1 MALNSYKYKRQR
13 GYSMFT
19 IIITLL
25 LPLVSIGIW
34 RQSILKNNKK
44 SGQSVTIGKGEYVLR
59 YLTCLL
65 CMLVI
70 PWILLSLTGNDGNTI
85 LRKLLESREY
95 AVKVLCLE
103 ISMMLV
109 YAIAELF
116 VEEAKAGRH
125 EKIRSVLS
133 KITDSKAWSVFR
145 KYIGPV
151 AVLALTVLV
160 VCLNFSMM
168 SDRVLWGDEAF
179 SANTAH
185 KDVDGILQ
193 VLYYWDNHPPL
204 YYYWLK
210 LFGTLFGYKVPV
222 FHLASLVPFVIGI
235 VLALTVVR
243 KHFGLLPATFF
254 VMISGLGQACLEY
267 NLEVRMYALAFLCVM
282 GCFYCSY
289 RVIADGN
296 RKTWAGMVLWA
307 LAAAYSHYY
316 ALVAVGIMMFF
327 TGVAVWIK
335 YRGKTW
341 IKGVL
346 AIIAFFIG
354 YAPWLYFFYAGL
366 KNVSRGWWMTEILG
380 LDRSLEIVM
389 GGRRMNGIVFPLLI
403 LFLVITLVADSSVFS
418 VEKDGIHLQK
428 PSVKKWSD
436 KTYAMAVGAC
446 TILGTL
452 VFAYLLS
459 VVMAPMLAQRYLYP
473 LSAVAIV
480 MLVIGSSRVLELA
493 AELEKKSWKG
503 LEAVNRIVLAVLLV
517 VLFGLGIQNYRE
529 CYDSYEQQKVETEK
543 TLDLIGTPDEDVNMV
558 TNGVKHLGWTV
569 LYYYYPDNEIVN
581 GDYNQA
587 DSDRFWYFTPNEL
600 GADVIAGLQQD
611 GYQVTDYGLMQLS
624 QYPFYLYYIEAVQ
637 PAPFAKLR

>member
-1 MALNSYKYKRQR
+1 
-13 GYSMFT
+13 MFT

-25 LPLVSIGIW
+25 LPLVPIVVW
-34 RQSILKNNKK
+34 RQYVLKNHGK
-44 SGQSVTIGKGEYVLR
+44 SGQTTAPGKGEYIFR
-59 YLTCLL
+59 YLTCLI
-65 CMLVI
+65 CVLVI
-70 PWILLSLTGNDGNTI
+70 SWIMLSLAGNDDNTI
-85 LRKLLESREY
+85 LRKLIESREY
-95 AVKVLCLE
+95 AVKVLCAE
-103 ISMMLV
+103 ICIMLL

-116 VEEAKAGRH
+116 VEEAKDGKH
-125 EKIRSVLS
+125 EKIRSVLYS
-133 KITDSKAWSVFR
+133 FNDSKVWSVFR

-151 AVLALTVLV
+151 VVAALAILV

-366 KNVSRGWWMTEILG
+366 KNVSRGWGMTEILG

-480 MLVIGSSRVLELA
+480 MLVIGSSRVLELLA
-493 AELEKKSWKG
+493 LLEKQSWKG
-503 LEAVNRIVLAVLLV
+503 LELLGRVILV
-517 VLFGLGIQNYRE
+517 VFLGIMFGMGIRNYRE
-529 CYDSYEQQKVETEK
+529 CYDSYEQQKTETDK
-543 TLDLIGTPDEDVNMV
+543 TLDLIGTPTQDTKMV

-581 GDYNQA
+581 GDYRQAEA
-587 DSDRFWYFTPNEL
+587 DSFWYFTPNAMGGDSIAEL
-600 GADVIAGLQQD
+600 EQN
-611 GYQVTDYGLMQLS
+611 GYQVTDYGQMQLS
-624 QYPFYLYYIEAVQ
+624 QYPFFLYYME
-637 PAPFAKLR
+637 K

>member
-1 MALNSYKYKRQR
+1 
-13 GYSMFT
+13 MFT

-34 RQSILKNNKK
+34 RQYLLKNNGK
-44 SGQSVTIGKGEYVLR
+44 SLQTVADRRGEYVLR
-59 YLTCLL
+59 YVTCLL

-70 PWILLSLTGNDGNTI
+70 PWILLSLTSSDGNTI
-85 LRKLLESREY
+85 FRKLLESGEY
-95 AVKVLCLE
+95 AAKVLCLE

-109 YAIAELF
+109 HTIAELF
-116 VEEAKAGRH
+116 VEEAKAGKH
-125 EKIRSVLS
+125 EKIRSVLDR
-133 KITDSKAWSVFR
+133 IADSRAWSVFR
-145 KYIGPV
+145 KYIGPAV
-151 AVLALTVLV
+151 VLALTILV

-185 KDVDGILQ
+185 KDVGGILQ

-204 YYYWLK
+204 FYYWLK

-222 FHLASLVPFVIGI
+222 FHLASLVPFLIGI

-243 KHFGLLPATFF
+243 KHLGILPAAFF
-254 VMISGLGQACLEY
+254 VMVSGLGQACLEY
-267 NLEVRMYALAFLCVM
+267 NLEVRMYALAFLGVM
-282 GCFYCSY
+282 GCFYCAY
-289 RVIADGN
+289 RVIADGS

-316 ALVAVGIMMFF
+316 ALVAVGIMLFF

-341 IKGVL
+341 KKGVL
-346 AIIAFFIG
+346 AIVAFLIG

-380 LDRSLEIVM
+380 LDQSLEIVM
-389 GGRRMNGIVFPLLI
+389 GGRRMNGIVFPLVI
-403 LFLVITLVADSSVFS
+403 LFLLVMLVADSSIFS
-418 VEKDGIHLQK
+418 VEKDSVHLQK
-428 PSVKKWSD
+428 PSVKNWSD

-452 VFAYLLS
+452 AFAYLLS
-459 VVMAPMLAQRYLYP
+459 VVMAPMLTQRYLYP
-473 LSAVAIV
+473 LSAVAVV
-480 MLVIGSSRVLELA
+480 MLVVGSSRVLELTA
-493 AELEKKSWKG
+493 KLEQHAWKG
-503 LEAVNRIVLAVLLV
+503 MEFLTRLILILLLA

-529 CYDSYEQQKVETEK
+529 CYDSYEQQKVETDN
-543 TLDLIGTPDEDVNMV
+543 TLDLIGMPDEDMKMV

-581 GDYNQA
+581 GDYRQA
-587 DSDRFWYFTPNEL
+587 EADRFWYFTPGEL
-600 GADVIAGLQQD
+600 GADAVTELRQK
-611 GYQVTDYGLMQLS
+611 GYQVTDYGLMQLA
-624 QYPFYLYYIEAVQ
+624 QYPFYLYYI
-637 PAPFAKLR
+637 AK

>member
-1 MALNSYKYKRQR
+1 
-13 GYSMFT
+13 MFT

-34 RQSILKNNKK
+34 RQYVLKN
-44 SGQSVTIGKGEYVLR
+44 SGKGTTVGKGEYVLR
-59 YLTCLL
+59 YLIGII

-70 PWILLSLTGNDGNTI
+70 PWILLSLVGNDGNTI
-85 LRKLLESREY
+85 FRKLTESREY
-95 AVKVLCLE
+95 AVKVFCLE
-103 ISMMLV
+103 ICVMLL
-109 YAIAELF
+109 YTIGELF
-116 VEEAKAGRH
+116 VEEAKAEKH
-125 EKIRSVLS
+125 EKIRNILN
-133 KITDSKAWSVFR
+133 KITGSKAWDVFR

-243 KHFGLLPATFF
+243 KHFGMLPAAFF

-282 GCFYCSY
+282 GCFYCSC
-289 RVIADGN
+289 RVISDGS
-296 RKTWAGMVLWA
+296 RKTWIGMVLWA

-316 ALVAVGIMMFF
+316 ALVAVGIMLFF

-341 IKGVL
+341 RKGVL
-346 AIIAFFIG
+346 AIVAFLIG

-380 LDRSLEIVM
+380 LGQSLEIVM
-389 GGRRMNGIVFPLLI
+389 GGRRMNGIVFPLVV
-403 LFLVITLVADSSVFS
+403 LFLLVTLVVDSAVFS
-418 VEKDGIHLQK
+418 VGKDGVRMQK
-428 PSVKKWSD
+428 PSVKNWSD

-452 VFAYLLS
+452 AFAYLLS

-480 MLVIGSSRVLELA
+480 MLVVGSSRGLELV
-493 AELEKKSWKG
+493 AELEKSSWKG
-503 LEAVNRIVLAVLLV
+503 LESAARMLLVVLLV
-517 VLFGLGIQNYRE
+517 VLFGLGIRNYQE
-529 CYDSYEQQKVETEK
+529 CYDSYEQQKVETDK
-543 TLDLIGTPDEDVNMV
+543 TLDLIGTPDADVQMV

-581 GDYNQA
+581 GDYDQA
-587 DSDRFWYFTPNEL
+587 ESDRFWYFTPAQL
-600 GADVIAGLQQD
+600 DADSFAELQQE
-611 GYQVTDYGLMQLS
+611 GYQVTDYGLMQLA
-624 QYPFYLYYIEAVQ
+624 QYPFYLYYFATVQ
-637 PAPFAKLR
+637 P

>member
-1 MALNSYKYKRQR
+1 
-13 GYSMFT
+13 MFT

-25 LPLVSIGIW
+25 LPLVPIVAW
-34 RQSILKNNKK
+34 RQYVLKNHGK
-44 SGQSVTIGKGEYVLR
+44 SGQTTAPGKGEYTFR
-59 YLTCLL
+59 YLTCLI
-65 CMLVI
+65 CVLVI
-70 PWILLSLTGNDGNTI
+70 SWIMLSLAGNDDNTI
-85 LRKLLESREY
+85 LRKLIESREY
-95 AVKVLCLE
+95 AVKVLCAE
-103 ISMMLV
+103 ICIMLL

-116 VEEAKAGRH
+116 VEEAKDGKH
-125 EKIRSVLS
+125 EKIRSVLYS
-133 KITDSKAWSVFR
+133 FNDSKVWSVFR

-151 AVLALTVLV
+151 VVAALAILV

-179 SANTAH
+179 SANTAA
-185 KDVDGILQ
+185 KSMSGILQ

-210 LFGTLFGYKVPV
+210 LFGTLFGFTVPV

-235 VLALTVVR
+235 VLALTFVR
-243 KHFGLLPATFF
+243 KHFGMLPAAFF

-289 RVIADGN
+289 RIIADGS
-296 RKTWAGMVLWA
+296 RKTWVGMVLWA
-307 LAAAYSHYY
+307 LGAAYSHYY

-480 MLVIGSSRVLELA
+480 MLVIGSSRVLELLA
-493 AELEKKSWKG
+493 LLEKQSWKG
-503 LEAVNRIVLAVLLV
+503 LELLGRVILV
-517 VLFGLGIQNYRE
+517 VFLGIMFGMGIQNYGE
-529 CYDSYEQQKVETEK
+529 CYDSYEQQKTETDK
-543 TLDLIGTPDEDVNMV
+543 TLDLIGTPTQDTKMV

-581 GDYNQA
+581 GDYRQAEA
-587 DSDRFWYFTPNEL
+587 DSFWYFTPNAMGGDSIAEL
-600 GADVIAGLQQD
+600 EQN
-611 GYQVTDYGLMQLS
+611 GYQVTDYGQMQLS
-624 QYPFYLYYIEAVQ
+624 QYPFFLYYME
-637 PAPFAKLR
+637 K

>member
-1 MALNSYKYKRQR
+1 
-13 GYSMFT
+13 MFT

-25 LPLVSIGIW
+25 LPLVPIVVW
-34 RQSILKNNKK
+34 RQYVLKNHGK
-44 SGQSVTIGKGEYVLR
+44 SGQTTAPGKGEYIFR
-59 YLTCLL
+59 YLTCLI
-65 CMLVI
+65 CVLVI
-70 PWILLSLTGNDGNTI
+70 SWIMLSLAGNDDNTI
-85 LRKLLESREY
+85 LRKLIESREY
-95 AVKVLCLE
+95 AVKVLCAE
-103 ISMMLV
+103 ICIMLL

-116 VEEAKAGRH
+116 VEEAKDGKH
-125 EKIRSVLS
+125 EKIRSVLYS
-133 KITDSKAWSVFR
+133 FNDSKVWSVFR

-151 AVLALTVLV
+151 VVAALAILV

-222 FHLASLVPFVIGI
+222 LVALALIIGTVIGI

-316 ALVAVGIMMFF
+316 ALVAVGIIMFF

-480 MLVIGSSRVLELA
+480 MLVIGSSRVLELLA
-493 AELEKKSWKG
+493 LLEKQSWKG
-503 LEAVNRIVLAVLLV
+503 LELLGRVILV
-517 VLFGLGIQNYRE
+517 VFLGIMFGMGIRNYRE
-529 CYDSYEQQKVETEK
+529 CYDSYEQQKTETDK
-543 TLDLIGTPDEDVNMV
+543 TLDLIGTPTQDTKMV

-581 GDYNQA
+581 GDYRQAEA
-587 DSDRFWYFTPNEL
+587 DSFWYFTPNAMGGDSIAEL
-600 GADVIAGLQQD
+600 EQN
-611 GYQVTDYGLMQLS
+611 GYQVTDYGQMQLS
-624 QYPFYLYYIEAVQ
+624 QYPFFLYYME
-637 PAPFAKLR
+637 K

>member
-1 MALNSYKYKRQR
+1 
-13 GYSMFT
+13 MFT

-34 RQSILKNNKK
+34 RQYLLKNNGK
-44 SGQSVTIGKGEYVLR
+44 SLQTVADRRGEYVLR
-59 YLTCLL
+59 YVTCLL

-70 PWILLSLTGNDGNTI
+70 PWILLSLTSSDGNTI
-85 LRKLLESREY
+85 FRKLLESGEY
-95 AVKVLCLE
+95 AAKVLCLE
-103 ISMMLV
+103 ISMMLIHT
-109 YAIAELF
+109 IAELF
-116 VEEAKAGRH
+116 VEEAKAGKH
-125 EKIRSVLS
+125 EKIRSVLDR
-133 KITDSKAWSVFR
+133 IADSRAWSVFR

-151 AVLALTVLV
+151 VVLAVTILV

-185 KDVDGILQ
+185 KDVGGILQ

-204 YYYWLK
+204 FYYWLK

-222 FHLASLVPFVIGI
+222 FHLASLVPFLIGI

-243 KHFGLLPATFF
+243 KHFGMLPAAFF
-254 VMISGLGQACLEY
+254 VMVSGLGQACLEY
-267 NLEVRMYALAFLCVM
+267 NLEVRMYALAFLGVM
-282 GCFYCSY
+282 GCFYCAY
-289 RVIADGN
+289 RVIADGS

-316 ALVAVGIMMFF
+316 ALVAVGLMLFF

-341 IKGVL
+341 KKGVL
-346 AIIAFFIG
+346 AIVAFLIG

-380 LDRSLEIVM
+380 LDQSLEIVM
-389 GGRRMNGIVFPLLI
+389 GGRRMNGIVFPLVI
-403 LFLVITLVADSSVFS
+403 LFLLVMLVADSSVFS
-418 VEKDGIHLQK
+418 VEKDSVHLQK
-428 PSVKKWSD
+428 PSVKNWSD

-452 VFAYLLS
+452 AFAYLLS
-459 VVMAPMLAQRYLYP
+459 VVMAPMLTQRYLYP
-473 LSAVAIV
+473 LSAVAVV
-480 MLVIGSSRVLELA
+480 MLVVGSSRVLELT
-493 AELEKKSWKG
+493 AELEQHAWKG
-503 LEAVNRIVLAVLLV
+503 MEFLTRLILILLLA

-529 CYDSYEQQKVETEK
+529 CYDSYEQQKVETDK
-543 TLDLIGTPDEDVNMV
+543 TLDLIGMPDEDMKMV

-581 GDYNQA
+581 GDYRQA
-587 DSDRFWYFTPNEL
+587 EADRFWYFTPGEL
-600 GADVIAGLQQD
+600 GADAVMELRQK
-611 GYQVTDYGLMQLS
+611 GYQVTDYGLMQLA
-624 QYPFYLYYIEAVQ
+624 QYPFYLYYI
-637 PAPFAKLR
+637 AK

>member
-1 MALNSYKYKRQR
+1 
-13 GYSMFT
+13 
-19 IIITLL
+19 
-25 LPLVSIGIW
+25 
-34 RQSILKNNKK
+34 
-44 SGQSVTIGKGEYVLR
+44 
-59 YLTCLL
+59 
-65 CMLVI
+65 MLVI
-70 PWILLSLTGNDGNTI
+70 SWIMLSLAGNDDNTI
-85 LRKLLESREY
+85 LRKLIESREY
-95 AVKVLCLE
+95 AVKVLCAE
-103 ISMMLV
+103 ICIMLL

-116 VEEAKAGRH
+116 VEEAKDGKH
-125 EKIRSVLS
+125 EKIRSVLYS
-133 KITDSKAWSVFR
+133 FNDSKVWSVFR

-151 AVLALTVLV
+151 VVAALAILV

-289 RVIADGN
+289 RIIADGS
-296 RKTWAGMVLWA
+296 RKTWVGMVLWA
-307 LAAAYSHYY
+307 LGAAYSHYY

-480 MLVIGSSRVLELA
+480 MLVIGSSRVLELLA
-493 AELEKKSWKG
+493 LLEKQSWKG
-503 LEAVNRIVLAVLLV
+503 LELLGRVILV
-517 VLFGLGIQNYRE
+517 VFLGIMFGMGIRNYRE
-529 CYDSYEQQKVETEK
+529 CYDSYEQQKTETDK
-543 TLDLIGTPDEDVNMV
+543 TLDLIGTPTQDTKMV

-581 GDYNQA
+581 GDYRQAEA
-587 DSDRFWYFTPNEL
+587 DSFWYFTPNAMGGDSIAEL
-600 GADVIAGLQQD
+600 EQN
-611 GYQVTDYGLMQLS
+611 GYQVTDYGQMQLS
-624 QYPFYLYYIEAVQ
+624 QYPFFLYYME
-637 PAPFAKLR
+637 K

>member
-1 MALNSYKYKRQR
+1 
-13 GYSMFT
+13 MFT

-25 LPLVSIGIW
+25 LPLVPIVVW
-34 RQSILKNNKK
+34 RQYVLKNHGK
-44 SGQSVTIGKGEYVLR
+44 SGQTTAPGKGEYIFR
-59 YLTCLL
+59 YLTCLI
-65 CMLVI
+65 CVLVI
-70 PWILLSLTGNDGNTI
+70 SWIMLSLAGNDDNTI
-85 LRKLLESREY
+85 LRKLIESREY
-95 AVKVLCLE
+95 AVKVLCAE
-103 ISMMLV
+103 ICIMLL

-116 VEEAKAGRH
+116 VEEAKDGKH
-125 EKIRSVLS
+125 EKIRSVLYS
-133 KITDSKAWSVFR
+133 FNDSKVWSVFR

-151 AVLALTVLV
+151 VVAALAILV

-222 FHLASLVPFVIGI
+222 FQRAALVPFVIGI

-480 MLVIGSSRVLELA
+480 MLVIGSSRVLELLA
-493 AELEKKSWKG
+493 LLEKQSWKG
-503 LEAVNRIVLAVLLV
+503 LELLGRVILV
-517 VLFGLGIQNYRE
+517 VFLGIMFGMGIRNYRE
-529 CYDSYEQQKVETEK
+529 CYDSYEQQKTETDK
-543 TLDLIGTPDEDVNMV
+543 TLDLIGTPTQDTKMV

-581 GDYNQA
+581 GDYRQAEA
-587 DSDRFWYFTPNEL
+587 DSFWYFTPNAMGGDSIAEL
-600 GADVIAGLQQD
+600 EQN
-611 GYQVTDYGLMQLS
+611 GYQVTDYGQMQLS
-624 QYPFYLYYIEAVQ
+624 QYPFFLYYME
-637 PAPFAKLR
+637 K

>member
-1 MALNSYKYKRQR
+1 
-13 GYSMFT
+13 MFT

-25 LPLVSIGIW
+25 LPLVPIVVW
-34 RQSILKNNKK
+34 RQYVLKNHGK
-44 SGQSVTIGKGEYVLR
+44 SGQTTAPGKGEYIFR
-59 YLTCLL
+59 YLTCLI
-65 CMLVI
+65 CVLVI
-70 PWILLSLTGNDGNTI
+70 SWIMLSLAGNDDNTI
-85 LRKLLESREY
+85 LRKLIESREY
-95 AVKVLCLE
+95 AVKVLCAE
-103 ISMMLV
+103 ICIMLL

-116 VEEAKAGRH
+116 VEEAKDGKH
-125 EKIRSVLS
+125 EKIRSVLYS
-133 KITDSKAWSVFR
+133 FNDSKVWSVFR

-151 AVLALTVLV
+151 VVAALAILV

-480 MLVIGSSRVLELA
+480 MLVIGSSRVLELLA
-493 AELEKKSWKG
+493 LLEKQSWKG
-503 LEAVNRIVLAVLLV
+503 LELLGRVILV
-517 VLFGLGIQNYRE
+517 VFLGIMFGMGIQNYGE
-529 CYDSYEQQKVETEK
+529 CYDSYEQQKAETDK
-543 TLDLIGTPDEDVNMV
+543 TLDLIGTPTQDTKMV

-581 GDYNQA
+581 GDYRQAEA
-587 DSDRFWYFTPNEL
+587 DSFWYFTPNAMGGDSIAEL
-600 GADVIAGLQQD
+600 EQN
-611 GYQVTDYGLMQLS
+611 GYQVTDYGQMQLS
-624 QYPFYLYYIEAVQ
+624 QYPFFLYYME
-637 PAPFAKLR
+637 K

>member
-1 MALNSYKYKRQR
+1 
-13 GYSMFT
+13 MFT

-34 RQSILKNNKK
+34 RQDLLKNNGKGLQTAADK
-44 SGQSVTIGKGEYVLR
+44 KGEYVLR
-59 YLTCLL
+59 YVTCLL

-70 PWILLSLTGNDGNTI
+70 PWILLGLTSSDGNTI
-85 LRKLLESREY
+85 FRKLLESREY
-95 AVKVLCLE
+95 AAKVLCLE

-109 YAIAELF
+109 HTIAELF
-116 VEEAKAGRH
+116 AEEAKAGKH
-125 EKIRSVLS
+125 EKIRSVLN
-133 KITDSKAWSVFR
+133 KIADSRTWNVFCR
-145 KYIGPV
+145 YIGPV

-243 KHFGLLPATFF
+243 KHFGMLPAAFF
-254 VMISGLGQACLEY
+254 VMVSGLGQACLEY
-267 NLEVRMYALAFLCVM
+267 NLEVRMYALAFLCVV

-289 RVIADGN
+289 RVIAAGS
-296 RKTWAGMVLWA
+296 RKTWVGMVLWA
-307 LAAAYSHYY
+307 LGAAYSHYY
-316 ALVAVGIMMFF
+316 ALVAVGIMLFF

-341 IKGVL
+341 KKGVL
-346 AIIAFFIG
+346 AIVAFLIG

-380 LDRSLEIVM
+380 LDQSLEIVM
-389 GGRRMNGIVFPLLI
+389 GGRRMNGIVFPLVI
-403 LFLVITLVADSSVFS
+403 LFLLVMLVADSSVFS
-418 VEKDGIHLQK
+418 VEKDRVHLQK
-428 PSVKKWSD
+428 PSVKDWSD

-452 VFAYLLS
+452 AFAYLLS

-480 MLVIGSSRVLELA
+480 MLVVGSSRMLELA
-493 AELEKKSWKG
+493 ALEQHAWKG
-503 LEAVNRIVLAVLLV
+503 MEFLTRLILAGLLAVLL
-517 VLFGLGIQNYRE
+517 GLGIQNYRE
-529 CYDSYEQQKVETEK
+529 CYDSYEQQKVETDK
-543 TLDLIGTPDEDVNMV
+543 TLDLIGTPDEDVKMV

-581 GDYNQA
+581 GDYRQA
-587 DSDRFWYFTPNEL
+587 EADRFWYFTPGEL
-600 GADVIAGLQQD
+600 STDAVTELQQN
-611 GYQVTDYGLMQLS
+611 GYQVTDYGLMQLA
-624 QYPFYLYYIEAVQ
+624 QYPFYLYYI
-637 PAPFAKLR
+637 AK

>member
-1 MALNSYKYKRQR
+1 
-13 GYSMFT
+13 MFT

-25 LPLVSIGIW
+25 LPLVPIVVW
-34 RQSILKNNKK
+34 RQYVLKNHGK
-44 SGQSVTIGKGEYVLR
+44 SGQTTAPGKGEYIFR
-59 YLTCLL
+59 YLTCLI
-65 CMLVI
+65 CVLVI
-70 PWILLSLTGNDGNTI
+70 SWIMLSLAGNDDNTI
-85 LRKLLESREY
+85 LRKLIESREY
-95 AVKVLCLE
+95 AVKVLCAE
-103 ISMMLV
+103 ICIMLL

-116 VEEAKAGRH
+116 VEEAKDGKH
-125 EKIRSVLS
+125 EKIRSVLYS
-133 KITDSKAWSVFR
+133 FNDSKVWSVFR
-145 KYIGPV
+145 KYIGPAVV
-151 AVLALTVLV
+151 AALAILV

-480 MLVIGSSRVLELA
+480 MLVIGSSRVLELLA
-493 AELEKKSWKG
+493 LLEKQSWKG
-503 LEAVNRIVLAVLLV
+503 LELLGRVILV
-517 VLFGLGIQNYRE
+517 VFLGIMFGMGIRNYRE
-529 CYDSYEQQKVETEK
+529 CYDSYEQQKTETDK
-543 TLDLIGTPDEDVNMV
+543 TLDLIGTPTQDTKMV

-581 GDYNQA
+581 GDYRQAEA
-587 DSDRFWYFTPNEL
+587 DSFWYFTPNAMGGDSIAEL
-600 GADVIAGLQQD
+600 EQN
-611 GYQVTDYGLMQLS
+611 GYQVTDYGQMQLS
-624 QYPFYLYYIEAVQ
+624 QYPFFLYYME
-637 PAPFAKLR
+637 K

>member
-1 MALNSYKYKRQR
+1 
-13 GYSMFT
+13 MFT

-34 RQSILKNNKK
+34 RQYVLKNNGKN
-44 SGQSVTIGKGEYVLR
+44 GQAVTGGKGEYVLR
-59 YLTCLL
+59 YLSCLL

-70 PWILLSLTGNDGNTI
+70 PWILLSVSGNDGNTI

-116 VEEAKAGRH
+116 VEEAKAGKH

-133 KITDSKAWSVFR
+133 KLADSRAWGVFR
-145 KYIGPV
+145 KYIGPA
-151 AVLALTVLV
+151 AVLALAVLV

-168 SDRVLWGDEAF
+168 FDRVLWGDEAF
-179 SANTAH
+179 SANTAS
-185 KDVDGILQ
+185 KSIGGILQ
-193 VLYYWDNHPPL
+193 VMYYWENHPPL

-210 LFGTLFGYKVPV
+210 LFGTLFGFSVPV
-222 FHLASLVPFVIGI
+222 FHLASLVPFVIGL

-243 KHFGLLPATFF
+243 KHFGMLPATFF

-267 NLEVRMYALAFLCVM
+267 NLEVRMYALAFLGVM

-289 RVIADGN
+289 RVIADGS
-296 RKTWAGMVLWA
+296 RKTWTGMVLWA
-307 LAAAYSHYY
+307 LEAAYCHYY

-335 YRGKTW
+335 YRGNTW
-341 IKGVL
+341 KKGVL
-346 AIIAFFIG
+346 AIVAFFIG
-354 YAPWLYFFYAGL
+354 YAPWLYFLYAGIRT
-366 KNVSRGWWMTEILG
+366 VSNSWWMTEILG
-380 LDRSLEIVM
+380 LDKSLEIVM
-389 GGRRMNGIVFPLLI
+389 GGRRMNGIVFPLVV
-403 LFLVITLVADSSVFS
+403 LFLLVILVVDSSVFS
-418 VEKDGIHLQK
+418 VEKGHVRLQK
-428 PSVKKWSD
+428 PSVKKWTD

-446 TILGTL
+446 TILGTIA
-452 VFAYLLS
+452 FAYLLS
-459 VVMAPMLAQRYLYP
+459 IVMAPMLAQRYLYP
-473 LSAVAIV
+473 LSAVAMI
-480 MLVIGSSRVLELA
+480 MLAIGSSRVLELV
-493 AELEKKSWKG
+493 AELEKSSWKG
-503 LEAVNRIVLAVLLV
+503 LECLTRIVLVILLAMMFV
-517 VLFGLGIQNYRE
+517 MGIRNYRE
-529 CYDSYEQQKVETEK
+529 CYGSFEQQKVATDE
-543 TLDLIGTPDEDVNMV
+543 TLDLIGTPDEDVQMV

-600 GADVIAGLQQD
+600 SADAAAGLQQD
-611 GYQVTDYGLMQLS
+611 GYQITDYGLKQLS
-624 QYPFYLYYIEAVQ
+624 QYPFYLYYI
-637 PAPFAKLR
+637 AK

>member
-1 MALNSYKYKRQR
+1 
-13 GYSMFT
+13 MFT

-34 RQSILKNNKK
+34 RQYLLKNNGK
-44 SGQSVTIGKGEYVLR
+44 SLQTVADRRGEYVLR
-59 YLTCLL
+59 YVTCLL

-70 PWILLSLTGNDGNTI
+70 PWILLSLTSSDGNTI
-85 LRKLLESREY
+85 FRKLSESGEY
-95 AVKVLCLE
+95 AAKVLCLE

-109 YAIAELF
+109 HTIAELF
-116 VEEAKAGRH
+116 VEEAKAGKH
-125 EKIRSVLS
+125 EKIRSVLDR
-133 KITDSKAWSVFR
+133 IADSRAWSVFR
-145 KYIGPV
+145 KYIGPAV
-151 AVLALTVLV
+151 VLALTILV

-185 KDVDGILQ
+185 KDVGGILQ

-204 YYYWLK
+204 FYYWLK

-222 FHLASLVPFVIGI
+222 FHLASLVPFLIGI

-243 KHFGLLPATFF
+243 KHFGMLPAAFF
-254 VMISGLGQACLEY
+254 VMVSGLGQACLEY
-267 NLEVRMYALAFLCVM
+267 NLEVRMYALAFLGVM
-282 GCFYCSY
+282 GCFYCAY
-289 RVIADGN
+289 RVIADGS

-316 ALVAVGIMMFF
+316 ALVAVGIMLFF

-341 IKGVL
+341 KKGVL
-346 AIIAFFIG
+346 AIVAFLIG

-380 LDRSLEIVM
+380 LDQSLEIVM
-389 GGRRMNGIVFPLLI
+389 GGRRMNGIVFSLVI
-403 LFLVITLVADSSVFS
+403 LFLLVMLVADSSVFS
-418 VEKDGIHLQK
+418 VEKDSVHLQK
-428 PSVKKWSD
+428 PSVKNWSD

-452 VFAYLLS
+452 AFAYLLS
-459 VVMAPMLAQRYLYP
+459 VVMAPMLTQRYLYP

-480 MLVIGSSRVLELA
+480 MLVVGSSRVLELT
-493 AELEKKSWKG
+493 AELEQHAWKG
-503 LEAVNRIVLAVLLV
+503 MEFLTRLILILLLA

-529 CYDSYEQQKVETEK
+529 CYDSYEQQKVETDK
-543 TLDLIGTPDEDVNMV
+543 TLDLIGTPDEDMKMV

-581 GDYNQA
+581 GDYRQA
-587 DSDRFWYFTPNEL
+587 EADRFWYFTPGEL
-600 GADVIAGLQQD
+600 GADAVTELRQK
-611 GYQVTDYGLMQLS
+611 GYQVTDYGLMQLA
-624 QYPFYLYYIEAVQ
+624 QYPFYLYYI
-637 PAPFAKLR
+637 AK

>member
-1 MALNSYKYKRQR
+1 
-13 GYSMFT
+13 MFT

-25 LPLVSIGIW
+25 LPLVPIVVW
-34 RQSILKNNKK
+34 RQYVLKNHGK
-44 SGQSVTIGKGEYVLR
+44 SGQTTAPGKGEYIFR
-59 YLTCLL
+59 YLTCLI
-65 CMLVI
+65 CVLVI
-70 PWILLSLTGNDGNTI
+70 SWIMLSLAGNDDNTI
-85 LRKLLESREY
+85 LRKLIESREY
-95 AVKVLCLE
+95 AVKVLCAE
-103 ISMMLV
+103 ICIMLL

-116 VEEAKAGRH
+116 VEEAKDGKH
-125 EKIRSVLS
+125 EKIRSVLYS
-133 KITDSKAWSVFR
+133 FNDSKVWSVFR

-151 AVLALTVLV
+151 VVAALAILV

-480 MLVIGSSRVLELA
+480 MLVIGSSRVLELLA
-493 AELEKKSWKG
+493 LLEKQSWKG
-503 LEAVNRIVLAVLLV
+503 LELLGRVILV
-517 VLFGLGIQNYRE
+517 VFLGIMFGMGIQNYGE
-529 CYDSYEQQKVETEK
+529 CYDSYEQQKTETDK
-543 TLDLIGTPDEDVNMV
+543 TLDLIGTPAQNTKMV

-581 GDYNQA
+581 GDYRQAEA
-587 DSDRFWYFTPNEL
+587 DSFWYFTPNAMGGDSIAEL
-600 GADVIAGLQQD
+600 EQN
-611 GYQVTDYGLMQLS
+611 GYQVTDYGQMQLS
-624 QYPFYLYYIEAVQ
+624 QYPFFLYYME
-637 PAPFAKLR
+637 K

>member
-1 MALNSYKYKRQR
+1 
-13 GYSMFT
+13 MFT

-25 LPLVSIGIW
+25 LPLVSVVIW
-34 RQSILKNNKK
+34 RQSLLKVNESDRQAARN
-44 SGQSVTIGKGEYVLR
+44 KGEYILR
-59 YLTCLL
+59 YLSCLTY
-65 CMLVI
+65 MVAV
-70 PWILLSLTGNDGNTI
+70 PWILLSLISDDGNTI
-85 LRKLLESREY
+85 WRKLIESREY
-95 AVKVLCLE
+95 AVKVLLLE
-103 ISMMLV
+103 ICVMLT
-109 YAIAELF
+109 YTIGELF
-116 VEEAKAGRH
+116 VEEVKAGKH
-125 EKIRSVLS
+125 EKIHSVMTKIAGS
-133 KITDSKAWSVFR
+133 KVWNIVYR
-145 KYIGPV
+145 YIGPV
-151 AVLALTVLV
+151 MVLALTVLV
-160 VCLNFSMM
+160 ICLNFSMM

-222 FHLASLVPFVIGI
+222 FHLASLVPFAIGI
-235 VLALTVVR
+235 VLALTVIR
-243 KHFGLLPATFF
+243 KHFGMLPATFF

-289 RVIADGN
+289 RVIADGS
-296 RKTWAGMVLWA
+296 RKTWIGMVLWA
-307 LAAAYSHYY
+307 LGAAYSHYY

-341 IKGVL
+341 RKGVL
-346 AIIAFFIG
+346 AIVAFLIG

-380 LDRSLEIVM
+380 LDQSLEIVM
-389 GGRRMNGIVFPLLI
+389 GGRRMNVIVFPLL
-403 LFLVITLVADSSVFS
+403 LVFLLVTLLADSSVFT
-418 VEKDGIHLQK
+418 VGEAGRVCLHK

-452 VFAYLLS
+452 AFAYLLS
-459 VVMAPMLAQRYLYP
+459 IVMAPMLAQRYLYP

-480 MLVIGSSRVLELA
+480 MLAVGSSRVLELVT
-493 AELEKKSWKG
+493 ELEKSAWKG
-503 LEAVNRIVLAVLLV
+503 LELLTRLLLVLLLA
-517 VLFGLGIQNYRE
+517 VLFGLGLQNYRE
-529 CYDSYEQQKVETEK
+529 CYDNYEQQKVETDK
-543 TLDLIGTPDEDVNMV
+543 TLDLIGTPEEDVQMV
-558 TNGVKHLGWTV
+558 SNGVKHLGWTV

-581 GDYNQA
+581 GSYNQA
-587 DSDRFWYFTPNEL
+587 EANRFWYFTPEAM
-600 GADVIAGLQQD
+600 GDDSFSELQQK
-611 GYQVTDYGLMQLS
+611 GYQVTDYGQMQLA
-624 QYPFYLYYIEAVQ
+624 QYPFFLYYME
-637 PAPFAKLR
+637 K

>member
-1 MALNSYKYKRQR
+1 
-13 GYSMFT
+13 MFT

-25 LPLVSIGIW
+25 LPLVPIVVW
-34 RQSILKNNKK
+34 RQYLLKKNGRETWNAVNNK
-44 SGQSVTIGKGEYVLR
+44 GQWLLR
-59 YLTCLL
+59 YLSCLTY
-65 CMLVI
+65 MVFVSQ
-70 PWILLSLTGNDGNTI
+70 ILLTLISDDGNTI
-85 LRKLLESREY
+85 WRKVMESGEY
-95 AVKVLCLE
+95 AGKVLVFE
-103 ISMMLV
+103 IVLMLT
-109 YAIAELF
+109 YAIATLF
-116 VEEAKAGRH
+116 VEETKAGKH
-125 EKIRSVLS
+125 EKIHGIVN
-133 KITDSKAWSVFR
+133 KITGSGVWNVLC
-145 KYIGPV
+145 KYIAPIVG
-151 AVLALTVLV
+151 LALTVLV

-179 SANTAH
+179 SANTAA
-185 KDVDGILQ
+185 KSMSGILQ

-210 LFGTLFGYKVPV
+210 LFGTLFGYTVPV
-222 FHLASLVPFVIGI
+222 FHLASLVSFVIGI
-235 VLALTVVR
+235 VLALTFVR
-243 KHFGLLPATFF
+243 KHFGMLPAAIF

-289 RVIADGN
+289 RIIADGS
-296 RKTWAGMVLWA
+296 RKTWIGMVLWA
-307 LAAAYSHYY
+307 LGAAYSHYY

-380 LDRSLEIVM
+380 LDMSLEIVM
-389 GGRRMNGIVFPLLI
+389 GGRRMNVVVFPLLL
-403 LFLVITLVADSSVFS
+403 LFLLVILVADSSFFTIGENNRVC
-418 VEKDGIHLQK
+418 LRK
-428 PSVKKWSD
+428 PTVKHWSD
-436 KTYAMAVGAC
+436 KAYAMAVGAC

-480 MLVIGSSRVLELA
+480 MLVIGSSRVLELLDL
-493 AELEKKSWKG
+493 LEKQSWKG
-503 LEAVNRIVLAVLLV
+503 LELLGRVILV
-517 VLFGLGIQNYRE
+517 VFLGIMFGMGIQNYGE
-529 CYDSYEQQKVETEK
+529 CYDSYEQQKTETDK
-543 TLDLIGTPDEDVNMV
+543 TLDLIGTPTQDTKMV

-581 GDYNQA
+581 GDYRQAEA
-587 DSDRFWYFTPNEL
+587 DSFWYFTPDAMSRDSVAEL
-600 GADVIAGLQQD
+600 EQD
-611 GYQVTDYGLMQLS
+611 GYQVADYGQMQLS
-624 QYPFYLYYIEAVQ
+624 QYPFFLYYME
-637 PAPFAKLR
+637 K

>member
-1 MALNSYKYKRQR
+1 
-13 GYSMFT
+13 MFT

-59 YLTCLL
+59 YLTGLL

-116 VEEAKAGRH
+116 VEEAKAGKH

-243 KHFGLLPATFF
+243 KHFGMLAATFF

-289 RVIADGN
+289 RVIADGS

-346 AIIAFFIG
+346 AIVAFFIG

-380 LDRSLEIVM
+380 LDQSLEIVM
-389 GGRRMNGIVFPLLI
+389 GGRGMNGIVFPLVI
-403 LFLVITLVADSSVFS
+403 LFLAVTLAVDSSVFS
-418 VEKDGIHLQK
+418 VEKDGVHMQK
-428 PSVKKWSD
+428 PSVRNWSD

-452 VFAYLLS
+452 GVRLS
-459 VVMAPMLAQRYLYP
+459 VKCCNGTDAGTEISVSVKRGGNRHAGGGQQPCAGTGCR
-473 LSAVAIV
+473 A
-480 MLVIGSSRVLELA
+480 GEEVLEGPGGCKQNCSGGITGSIIWTGNS
-493 AELEKKSWKG
+493 ELSG
-503 LEAVNRIVLAVLLV
+503 ML
-517 VLFGLGIQNYRE
+517 
-529 CYDSYEQQKVETEK
+529 
-543 TLDLIGTPDEDVNMV
+543 
-558 TNGVKHLGWTV
+558 
-569 LYYYYPDNEIVN
+569 
-581 GDYNQA
+581 
-587 DSDRFWYFTPNEL
+587 
-600 GADVIAGLQQD
+600 
-611 GYQVTDYGLMQLS
+611 
-624 QYPFYLYYIEAVQ
+624 
-637 PAPFAKLR
+637 

>member
-1 MALNSYKYKRQR
+1 
-13 GYSMFT
+13 MFT

-34 RQSILKNNKK
+34 RQYVLKKNGKDQ
-44 SGQSVTIGKGEYVLR
+44 QSAGVGKGAYILR
-59 YLTCLL
+59 YLSCIA
-65 CMLVI
+65 CMLFI
-70 PWILLSLTGNDGNTI
+70 PWILLSLVGNDGNTI
-85 LRKLLESREY
+85 FRKLTESREY
-95 AVKVLCLE
+95 AIKVLCLE
-103 ISMMLV
+103 ICVMLLHT
-109 YAIAELF
+109 IGELF
-116 VEEAKAGRH
+116 VEEAKAGQH
-125 EKIRSVLS
+125 EKIRNVLN
-133 KITDSKAWSVFR
+133 KIAGSRTWDIFR

-151 AVLALTVLV
+151 AVLVLAILV

-168 SDRVLWGDEAF
+168 FDRVLWGDEAF

-235 VLALTVVR
+235 ILALTVVR
-243 KHFGLLPATFF
+243 KHFGMLPATFF
-254 VMISGLGQACLEY
+254 IMVSGLGQACLEY

-289 RVIADGN
+289 RVIADGS

-327 TGVAVWIK
+327 TGVAVWIR
-335 YRGKTW
+335 YRGNTW
-341 IKGVL
+341 KKGVL
-346 AIIAFFIG
+346 AIVAFFIG

-380 LDRSLEIVM
+380 LDQSLEIVM
-389 GGRRMNGIVFPLLI
+389 GGRRMNGIVFPLVL
-403 LFLVITLVADSSVFS
+403 LFLLVTLVVDSSIFS
-418 VEKDGIHLQK
+418 VGKDGVHLQK
-428 PSVKKWSD
+428 PSVKKWTD
-436 KTYAMAVGAC
+436 KTYAMAVGAS

-452 VFAYLLS
+452 AFAYLLS
-459 VVMAPMLAQRYLYP
+459 IVMAPMLAQRYLYP

-480 MLVIGSSRVLELA
+480 MLVVGSSRVLELV
-493 AELEKKSWKG
+493 AEMEKSSWRG
-503 LEAVNRIVLAVLLV
+503 LEFLTRLVLVVLLA

-529 CYDSYEQQKVETEK
+529 CYDSYEQQKVETDK
-543 TLDLIGTPDEDVNMV
+543 TLDLIGTPDEDVQMV

-581 GDYNQA
+581 GNYNQA
-587 DSDRFWYFTPNEL
+587 DSDRFWYFTPNAL
-600 GADVIAGLQQD
+600 DSDSIAELQQD
-611 GYQVTDYGLMQLS
+611 GYQVMDYGLMQLS
-624 QYPFYLYYIEAVQ
+624 QYPFYLYYIATVQ
-637 PAPFAKLR
+637 P

>member
-1 MALNSYKYKRQR
+1 
-13 GYSMFT
+13 MFT

-25 LPLVSIGIW
+25 LPLVPIVAW
-34 RQSILKNNKK
+34 RQYVLKNHGK
-44 SGQSVTIGKGEYVLR
+44 SGQTTALGKGEYTFR
-59 YLTCLL
+59 YLTCLI
-65 CMLVI
+65 CVLVI
-70 PWILLSLTGNDGNTI
+70 SWIMLSLAGNDDNTI
-85 LRKLLESREY
+85 LRKLIESREY
-95 AVKVLCLE
+95 AVKVLCAE
-103 ISMMLV
+103 ICIMLL

-116 VEEAKAGRH
+116 VEEAKDGKH
-125 EKIRSVLS
+125 EKIRSVLYS
-133 KITDSKAWSVFR
+133 FNDSKVWSVFR

-151 AVLALTVLV
+151 VVAALAILV

-179 SANTAH
+179 SANTAA
-185 KDVDGILQ
+185 KSMSGILQ

-210 LFGTLFGYKVPV
+210 LFGTLFGFTVPV

-235 VLALTVVR
+235 VLALTFVR
-243 KHFGLLPATFF
+243 KHFGMLPAAFF

-289 RVIADGN
+289 RIIADGS
-296 RKTWAGMVLWA
+296 RKTWVGMVLWA
-307 LAAAYSHYY
+307 LGAAYSHYY

-380 LDRSLEIVM
+380 LDKSLEIVM

-480 MLVIGSSRVLELA
+480 MLVIGSSRVLELLA
-493 AELEKKSWKG
+493 LLEKQSWKG
-503 LEAVNRIVLAVLLV
+503 LELLGRVILV
-517 VLFGLGIQNYRE
+517 VFLGIMFGMGIQNYGE
-529 CYDSYEQQKVETEK
+529 CYDSYEQQKTETDK
-543 TLDLIGTPDEDVNMV
+543 TLDLIGTPTQDTKMV

-581 GDYNQA
+581 GDYRQAEA
-587 DSDRFWYFTPNEL
+587 DSFWYFTPNAMGGDSIAEL
-600 GADVIAGLQQD
+600 EQN
-611 GYQVTDYGLMQLS
+611 GYQVTDYGQMQLS
-624 QYPFYLYYIEAVQ
+624 QYPFFLYYME
-637 PAPFAKLR
+637 K

>member
-1 MALNSYKYKRQR
+1 
-13 GYSMFT
+13 MFT

-34 RQSILKNNKK
+34 RQYLLKNNGK
-44 SGQSVTIGKGEYVLR
+44 SLQTVADRRGEYVLR
-59 YLTCLL
+59 YVTCLL

-70 PWILLSLTGNDGNTI
+70 PWILLSLTSSDGNTI
-85 LRKLLESREY
+85 FRKLLESGEY
-95 AVKVLCLE
+95 AAKVLCLE
-103 ISMMLV
+103 ISMMLIHT
-109 YAIAELF
+109 IAELF
-116 VEEAKAGRH
+116 VEEAKAGKH
-125 EKIRSVLS
+125 EKIRSVLDR
-133 KITDSKAWSVFR
+133 IADSRAWSVFR
-145 KYIGPV
+145 KYIGPAV
-151 AVLALTVLV
+151 VLAVTILV

-185 KDVDGILQ
+185 KDVGGILQ

-204 YYYWLK
+204 FYYWLK

-222 FHLASLVPFVIGI
+222 FHLASLVPFLIGI

-243 KHFGLLPATFF
+243 KHFGMLPAAFF
-254 VMISGLGQACLEY
+254 VMVSGLGQACLEY
-267 NLEVRMYALAFLCVM
+267 NLEVRMYALAFLGVM
-282 GCFYCSY
+282 GCFYCAY
-289 RVIADGN
+289 RVIADGS

-307 LAAAYSHYY
+307 LGAAYSHYY
-316 ALVAVGIMMFF
+316 ALVAVGIMLFF

-341 IKGVL
+341 KKGVL
-346 AIIAFFIG
+346 AIVAFLIG

-380 LDRSLEIVM
+380 LDQSLEIVM
-389 GGRRMNGIVFPLLI
+389 GGRRMNGIVFPLVS
-403 LFLVITLVADSSVFS
+403 LFLLVMLVADSSVFS
-418 VEKDGIHLQK
+418 VEKDSVRLQK
-428 PSVKKWSD
+428 PSVSKWSD

-452 VFAYLLS
+452 AFAYLLS

-480 MLVIGSSRVLELA
+480 MLVVGSSRVLELV
-493 AELEKKSWKG
+493 AELEKCSWKG
-503 LEAVNRIVLAVLLV
+503 LDFLSRTILV
-517 VLFGLGIQNYRE
+517 VLLAALFGMGIQNYQE
-529 CYDSYEQQKVETEK
+529 CYDSYEQQKVETDK
-543 TLDLIGTPDEDVNMV
+543 TLDLIGTPDEDMKMV

-581 GDYNQA
+581 GDYRQA
-587 DSDRFWYFTPNEL
+587 EADRFWYFTPGEL
-600 GADVIAGLQQD
+600 GADAVTELQQK
-611 GYQVTDYGLMQLS
+611 GYQVTDYGLMQLA
-624 QYPFYLYYIEAVQ
+624 QYPFYLYYI
-637 PAPFAKLR
+637 AK

>member
-1 MALNSYKYKRQR
+1 
-13 GYSMFT
+13 MFT

-25 LPLVSIGIW
+25 LPLVPIVVW
-34 RQSILKNNKK
+34 RQYVLKNHGK
-44 SGQSVTIGKGEYVLR
+44 SGQTTAPGKGEYIFR
-59 YLTCLL
+59 YLTCLI
-65 CMLVI
+65 CVLVI
-70 PWILLSLTGNDGNTI
+70 SWIMLSLAGNDDNTI
-85 LRKLLESREY
+85 LRKLIESREY
-95 AVKVLCLE
+95 AVKVLCAE
-103 ISMMLV
+103 ICIMLL

-116 VEEAKAGRH
+116 VEEAKDGKH
-125 EKIRSVLS
+125 EKIRSVLYS
-133 KITDSKAWSVFR
+133 FNDSKVWSVFR

-151 AVLALTVLV
+151 VVAALAILV

-289 RVIADGN
+289 RVIADGS

-480 MLVIGSSRVLELA
+480 MLVIGSSRVLELLA
-493 AELEKKSWKG
+493 LLEKQSWKG
-503 LEAVNRIVLAVLLV
+503 LELLGRVILV
-517 VLFGLGIQNYRE
+517 VFLGIMFGMGIRNYRE
-529 CYDSYEQQKVETEK
+529 CYDSYEQQKTETDK
-543 TLDLIGTPDEDVNMV
+543 TLDLIGTPTQDTKMV

-581 GDYNQA
+581 GDYRQAEA
-587 DSDRFWYFTPNEL
+587 DSFWYFTPNAMGGDSIAEL
-600 GADVIAGLQQD
+600 EQN
-611 GYQVTDYGLMQLS
+611 GYQVTDYGQMQLS
-624 QYPFYLYYIEAVQ
+624 QYPFFLYYME
-637 PAPFAKLR
+637 K